1 MEILY
6 FIQVIQISL
15 ITLSLL
21 INSNNDSKEMTGGG
35 VGAFAKIGSKFKK
48 GKPKAPDSSKL
59 PESLNAEGKAGKK
72 GLGSYLK
79 SQGKKLAKAATDKG
93 DRQMFQNK
101 LAGLS
106 GTQTSSERLT
116 SASASVSM
124 YRIIKFIVYFLS
136 LLLLPLMPFYAAT
149 KSLFTKGIPLFK
161 EVVIP
166 ESVDYDKKILEAELK
181 KNKENQDK
189 ITK

>member
-35 VGAFAKIGSKFKK
+35 VGAVLSKSLAK
-48 GKPKAPDSSKL
+48 
-59 PESLNAEGKAGKK
+59 GKAGKK

-79 SQGKKLAKAATDKG
+79 SQGKKLAKAATDSG

>member
-35 VGAFAKIGSKFKK
+35 VGAVLKAK
-48 GKPKAPDSSKL
+48 
-59 PESLNAEGKAGKK
+59 GKAGGK

-79 SQGKKLAKAATDKG
+79 SQGKKLAKAATNRG

-124 YRIIKFIVYFLS
+124 YRIIKFIQ
-136 LLLLPLMPFYAAT
+136 T
-149 KSLFTKGIPLFK
+149 
-161 EVVIP
+161 
-166 ESVDYDKKILEAELK
+166 ILY
-181 KNKENQDK
+181 
-189 ITK
+189 IF

>member
-21 INSNNDSKEMTGGG
+21 INSNNDSKEMTGGR
-35 VGAFAKIGSKFKK
+35 VGAVLKAKG
-48 GKPKAPDSSKL
+48 
-59 PESLNAEGKAGKK
+59 K

-79 SQGKKLAKAATDKG
+79 SQGKKLAKAATNRG

-136 LLLLPLMPFYAAT
+136 FILLPLMPFYAAT

-166 ESVDYDKKILEAELK
+166 ESVDYDKKILEAEFK

>member
-21 INSNNDSKEMTGGG
+21 INSNNDSKEMTGGR
-35 VGAFAKIGSKFKK
+35 VGAVLKDK
-48 GKPKAPDSSKL
+48 G
-59 PESLNAEGKAGKK
+59 K

-79 SQGKKLAKAATDKG
+79 SQGKKLAKAATNRG

-136 LLLLPLMPFYAAT
+136 FILLPLMPFYAAT
-149 KSLFTKGIPLFK
+149 KSLFTKGIPFFK

-181 KNKENQDK
+181 KKQRK
-189 ITK
+189 SR

>member
-35 VGAFAKIGSKFKK
+35 VGAVLKAK
-48 GKPKAPDSSKL
+48 
-59 PESLNAEGKAGKK
+59 GKAGGK

-79 SQGKKLAKAATDKG
+79 SQGKKLAKAATNRG

-136 LLLLPLMPFYAAT
+136 FILLPLMPFYAAT

-166 ESVDYDKKILEAELK
+166 ESVDYDKKILEAEFK